1 MLVSSALHNC
11 AFTAQIRLACEADT
25 QKFAASIAALVGAG
39 DVLLLEGDLGAGKT
53 AFARALISKRL
64 ALANAPAEDI
74 PSPTFTLVQTYVAG
88 ELEIWHADLYR
99 LTDPSE
105 AFELGLE
112 EAYSSALCLIEWPS
126 RLEDSAPIQAL
137 TLEFSMAE
145 GQEGRTL
152 SIGGSEAWH
161 QRLLPVLKDWNA

>member
-25 QKFAASIAALVGAG
+25 QKFAASIADLVGAG

-64 ALANAPAEDI
+64 ELVNAPAEDI

-99 LTDPSE
+99 LTAPSE

-126 RLEDSAPIQAL
+126 RLEDTAPAQAL
-137 TLEFSMAE
+137 MLEFAMVE
-145 GQEGRTL
+145 GQGGRFL
-152 SIGGSEAWH
+152 SIGGSEAWQ
-161 QRLLPVLKDWNA
+161 QRLLPLLKDWNA